1 MPTAL
6 RELALAAIAARLGT
20 NTTSTVER
28 ARRAAVDTKKDTLP
42 HLNLLGGDLSD
53 DITAEPQHT
62 HTTLAFTVVGH
73 ARARTDLAADQALSE
88 LHAATV
94 AALATW
100 EPAVAGMDTPIHE
113 GAELRLLDA
122 EESEHPVGRFE
133 ARFNVLIV
141 APTGTLTA

>member
-42 HLNLLGGDLSD
+42 HINLLGGDLSD

-62 HTTLAFTVVGH
+62 HTTLSFTVVGH
-73 ARARTDLAADQALSE
+73 VRARTDLAACGAVRVEVVITERD
-88 LHAATV
+88 AAET
-94 AALATW
+94 
-100 EPAVAGMDTPIHE
+100 
-113 GAELRLLDA
+113 
-122 EESEHPVGRFE
+122 
-133 ARFNVLIV
+133 AR
-141 APTGTLTA
+141 